1 MRMGVSQSSE
11 TRDEVRRPLCQ
22 AFGVTLSRAELALEA
37 LNGSTGTIV
46 LVEGESDAV
55 AVETLAA
62 RLDGSRSAGL
72 QVLSAYGITNYR
84 KLLTRIGVD
93 APQRRVVGL
102 YDEPEE
108 HVVRRALASAGIGQP
123 ESRADIEQLGFF
135 ACVADLEDELIRAL
149 GVDRVEQLVDGQ
161 GELPALRIMQQ
172 QPAQRDRSV
181 AQQLRRFMGTKSM
194 RKIRY
199 GHLLAAAVDLDACPR
214 PLQRVIAA
222 GSA

>member
-1 MRMGVSQSSE
+1 MFVGRCARLSIVN
-11 TRDEVRRPLCQ
+11 
-22 AFGVTLSRAELALEA
+22 LSRAELALDA
-37 LNGSTGTIV
+37 LNDSTGTIV
-46 LVEGESDAV
+46 LVEGESDAI

-62 RLDGSRSAGL
+62 RLDGSQSGGL
-72 QVLSAYGITNYR
+72 HVLSAYGITNYR
-84 KLLTRIGVD
+84 KLLTRIRTD

-108 HVVRRALASAGIGQP
+108 HVIQRALASSGIGRP
-123 ESRADIEQLGFF
+123 KCRAEIEQLGFF

-149 GVDRVEQLVDGQ
+149 GVDRVEQLVDDQ
-161 GELPALRIMQQ
+161 GELPAFRIMQR

-199 GHLLAAAVDLDACPR
+199 GHLLAAAVDLGNCPQ
-214 PLQRVIAA
+214 PLHRVIAA
-222 GSA
+222 AEPDAALR